1 MGRLSRATPKRNMRG
16 ASTPDLPE
24 PRQCESAARGFAVE
38 GENIMH
44 LWQAI
49 VIVALVAIVCG
60 ASVLAE
66 QKRAD
71 EAIAEAERRAEDQNK
86 LLDEVEKKSRE
97 QTQRILREIGGDEI

>member
-1 MGRLSRATPKRNMRG
+1 
-16 ASTPDLPE
+16 
-24 PRQCESAARGFAVE
+24 
-38 GENIMH
+38 MH